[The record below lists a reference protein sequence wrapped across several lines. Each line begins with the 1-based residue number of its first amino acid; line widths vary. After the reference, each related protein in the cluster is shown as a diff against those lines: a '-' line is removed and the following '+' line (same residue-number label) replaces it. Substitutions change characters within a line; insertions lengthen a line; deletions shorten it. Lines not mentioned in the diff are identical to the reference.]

1 MIRGLDGDR
10 IRILQNGV
18 NFLDVSSFS
27 ADHSVPIDPLI
38 IEQIDVIRGPATLI
52 YGGGA
57 VGGVV
62 NAIDHRIPK
71 EAVSGFTGRAETRA
85 GDITVSEVLQWSWMW
100 AMINL
105 RFILTRI
112 PKQQEI

>member
-1 MIRGLDGDR
+1 M
-10 IRILQNGV
+10 V

-85 GDITVSEVLQWSWMW
+85 GGYNSERSSAVVMDVGNDQF
-100 AMINL
+100 AIH
-105 RFILTRI
+105 FDA
-112 PKQQEI
+112 